1 MILCLAEGVIE
12 PIEKY
17 LYEATLKSAPLICSC
32 RRNLSLDRSGS
43 RGGVVTELVD
53 EMSRLSGLVSQVK
66 VLNLDGLLVGKIGR
80 ASRRNHSS
88 IIEPFS

>member
-12 PIEKY
+12 PIEKH

-32 RRNLSLDRSGS
+32 RRNLSLDCSGS

-53 EMSRLSGLVSQVK
+53 EMSRLSGLISQVK
-66 VLNLDGLLVGKIGR
+66 VLDGLLVRNLGR